1 MLIERRWRYSPRCNV
16 CTFCVVCHACKK
28 SWTQNIEMSTVFLM
42 TLMSMTATTKKE
54 EAVPSDFFVRLV
66 RWFKTIRATG
76 SFCVLHETQV
86 NSSRPHPPRKI
97 INLRD
102 YNYVLQVPG
111 NQIAKIFFCCY
122 SVTSFSSLHKQ
133 SLLLM
138 VYEMTFKKT
147 NANCE
152 HGHFVVT
159 CVKKCIICVWLVLPR
174 WQTPFLSN
182 CVLWWI
188 MQIALDLDFFN

>member
-122 SVTSFSSLHKQ
+122 SVTFLVHCISSHYSLWSMKWHLKKRMRIVNMDI
-133 SLLLM
+133 SLLRAW
-138 VYEMTFKKT
+138 K
-147 NANCE
+147 NALYV
-152 HGHFVVT
+152 F
-159 CVKKCIICVWLVLPR
+159 
-174 WQTPFLSN
+174 
-182 CVLWWI
+182 
-188 MQIALDLDFFN
+188 D